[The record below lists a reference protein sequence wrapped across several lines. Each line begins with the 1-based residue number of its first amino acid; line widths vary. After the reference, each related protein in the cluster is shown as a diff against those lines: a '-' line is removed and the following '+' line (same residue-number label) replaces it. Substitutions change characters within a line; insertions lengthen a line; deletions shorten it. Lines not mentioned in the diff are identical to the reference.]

1 MSQYLGGLHYIVEID
16 ESLKISLNLLISYL
30 SQIGDF
36 RLLAWHNM
44 SLYLANGKIGMLGF
58 IVKKDGFVF
67 GIR

>member
-1 MSQYLGGLHYIVEID
+1 M
-16 ESLKISLNLLISYL
+16 
-30 SQIGDF
+30 SQIGGF
-36 RLLAWHNM
+36 RLLALHNM